1 MKTIRAASRMLF
13 SIMAL
18 HFVFTTSALAAD
30 AEGLL
35 TEINRK
41 PLEERS
47 RILIDGAKKERVV
60 YYYGSTST
68 ADLQDLFKGFN
79 QQYPF
84 IEVRYTRLGAPALV
98 SKISS
103 EYRGGVY
110 NADVVS
116 VRGTLLPE
124 LISKQIVS
132 KYKTPLTQ
140 FLRKG
145 FADNDGYLLGLYATG
160 YALIYNT
167 TKVKAN
173 EVPKSYE
180 DLLDT
185 RWKGR
190 LVMDREE
197 YDWLAGIIDLMGEKK
212 GVAFFERLVEE
223 QKLAF
228 NRGHTLMTQLLA
240 AGEYDL
246 MVDGYVPNAVQFK
259 NSRAPIDF
267 VLTNPTLVKP
277 PQSLSVTLKAPHPY
291 AAALLIDYHLS
302 KEAQANLA
310 QNRGHWTT
318 RKDVKWGVE
327 PSGDL
332 HVIPPLEWGRKY
344 NSLAELFR
352 KISGQ

>member
-1 MKTIRAASRMLF
+1 MNIIRVARRMVLLIIALPFLF
-13 SIMAL
+13 MGSGI
-18 HFVFTTSALAAD
+18 AAD
-30 AEGLL
+30 VEGLL

-41 PLEERS
+41 PVEERS
-47 RILIDGAKKERVV
+47 KLLIDGAKKERVV

-68 ADLQDLFKGFN
+68 ADVQDLFKGFN

-103 EYRGGVY
+103 EYQGSVY

-116 VRGTLLPE
+116 VRGTLFPE
-124 LISKQIVS
+124 LISKKIVT
-132 KYKTPLTQ
+132 KYKSPLTQ

-160 YALIYNT
+160 YTLIYNT
-167 TKVKAN
+167 TKVKSN
-173 EVPKSYE
+173 EVPRSYE
-180 DLLDT
+180 DLLDP

-212 GVAFFERLVEE
+212 AVNFFKRLIDE

-246 MVDGYVPNAVQFK
+246 MVDGYVHNAVQFK
-259 NSRAPIDF
+259 NARAPIDF
-267 VLTNPTLVKP
+267 VFTNPTLIKP
-277 PQSLSVTLKAPHPY
+277 PQSLGITSKAPHPY

-302 KEAQANLA
+302 KEAQENLA
-310 QNRGHWTT
+310 KKRGHWTT

-327 PSGDL
+327 HSGDV

>member
-1 MKTIRAASRMLF
+1 MNTIRAGGILVFIISLQ
-13 SIMAL
+13 
-18 HFVFTTSALAAD
+18 FVFMISRVGADVEGVLA
-30 AEGLL
+30 
-35 TEINRK
+35 EINGK
-41 PLEERS
+41 PFAERS
-47 RILIDGAKKERVV
+47 KILVDGAKKERVV
-60 YYYGSTST
+60 YYYGSTSIS
-68 ADLQDLFKGFN
+68 DMQELFKGFN

-98 SKISS
+98 SKILS
-103 EYRGGVY
+103 EYQGGIY
-110 NADVVS
+110 NSDIVS
-116 VRGTLLPE
+116 VRGTLFPE

-132 KYKTPLTQ
+132 KYKSPLAQ
-140 FLRKG
+140 FLRTG
-145 FADNDGYLLGLYATG
+145 FTDSDGYLLGFYATG
-160 YALIYNT
+160 YSLIYNT
-167 TKVKAN
+167 QKVKSN
-173 EVPKSYE
+173 EVPRSYE
-180 DLLDT
+180 DLLDA

-212 GVAFFERLVEE
+212 AIAFFRRLVDD

-228 NRGHTLMTQLLA
+228 NRGHTLMTQLQA

-259 NSRAPIDF
+259 NAQAPIDF

-277 PQSLSVTLKAPHPY
+277 PQSIGITSKSPHPY

-302 KEAQANLA
+302 KEAQENLA
-310 QNRGHWTT
+310 RKRGHWTT

-352 KISGQ
+352 KIAGF

>member
-1 MKTIRAASRMLF
+1 MKIVRRGRRVLLF
-13 SIMAL
+13 MMAL
-18 HFVFTTSALAAD
+18 HFVFMGSCVAAD
-30 AEGLL
+30 IEGLL

-41 PLEERS
+41 PPEERS
-47 RILIDGAKKERVV
+47 KILTDGAKKERVV
-60 YYYGSTST
+60 YYYGSTSMG
-68 ADLQDLFKGFN
+68 DMQDLFKGFS

-98 SKISS
+98 SRVSS
-103 EYRGGVY
+103 EYQGGAY

-116 VRGTLLPE
+116 VRGTLFPE

-132 KYKTPLTQ
+132 KYKSPLTS

-145 FADNDGYLLGLYATG
+145 FADNDGYLVGVFATG
-160 YALIYNT
+160 YTLIYNT
-167 TKVKAN
+167 TKVKPN
-173 EVPKSYE
+173 EVPRSYE
-180 DLLDT
+180 DLLDA
-185 RWKGR
+185 RWKNR

-212 GVAFFERLVEE
+212 AIAFFKRLVDE

-259 NSRAPIDF
+259 NARAPIDF

-277 PQSLSVTLKAPHPY
+277 PQSIGVASRAPHPY

-302 KEAQANLA
+302 KEAQENLA
-310 QNRGHWTT
+310 QKRGHWTT
-318 RKDVKWGVE
+318 RKDVKWSVE
-327 PSGDL
+327 PSGNV

-352 KISGQ
+352 KIAGQ

>member
-1 MKTIRAASRMLF
+1 MNISRVATRTVLLG
-13 SIMAL
+13 IGL
-18 HFVFTTSALAAD
+18 GLVFIGSGIAAD
-30 AEGLL
+30 VEGLL
-35 TEINRK
+35 MEINGK
-41 PLEERS
+41 PIEER
-47 RILIDGAKKERVV
+47 RKILIDGAKKERVV

-68 ADLQDLFKGFN
+68 ADMQELLKGFN

-103 EYRGGVY
+103 EYQGSVY

-116 VRGTLLPE
+116 VRGTLFPE
-124 LISKQIVS
+124 LISKKIVS
-132 KYKTPLTQ
+132 KYKSPLTQ

-145 FADNDGYLLGLYATG
+145 FADSNGYLLGFYATG
-160 YALIYNT
+160 YTLIYNT
-167 TKVKAN
+167 TKVKSN
-173 EVPKSYE
+173 EVPGSYE
-180 DLLDT
+180 DLVDA

-197 YDWLAGIIDLMGEKK
+197 YDWLAGIIDVMGEKK
-212 GVAFFERLVEE
+212 AVAFFKRLVDE

-246 MVDGYVPNAVQFK
+246 MIDGYVPNAVQFK
-259 NSRAPIDF
+259 NARAPIDF

-277 PQSLSVTLKAPHPY
+277 PQSIGIASKAPHPY

-302 KEAQANLA
+302 KEAQDNLA
-310 QNRGHWTT
+310 QRRGHWTT

-327 PSGDL
+327 PSGEL
-332 HVIPPLEWGRKY
+332 HVIAPLEWGRKY

>member
-1 MKTIRAASRMLF
+1 MG
-13 SIMAL
+13 
-18 HFVFTTSALAAD
+18 SAVAAD
-30 AEGLL
+30 VESLL
-35 TEINRK
+35 TEANRK
-41 PLEERS
+41 SIAERNK
-47 RILIDGAKKERVV
+47 ILIERAKVERIVN
-60 YYYGSTST
+60 YYGSTST
-68 ADLQDLFKGFN
+68 GDLQDLFKGFK

-98 SKISS
+98 SKLTS
-103 EYRGGVY
+103 EYQGGVH

-116 VRGTLLPE
+116 VRGTLFPD
-124 LISKQIVS
+124 LISKKIVG
-132 KYKTPLTQ
+132 KYKSPLTQ

-145 FADNDGYLLGLYATG
+145 FADDDGYLVGFYATG
-160 YALIYNT
+160 YTLIYNT
-167 TKVKAN
+167 TKVKPN

-180 DLLDT
+180 DLVDPK
-185 RWKGR
+185 WKGR

-197 YDWLAGIIDLMGEKK
+197 YDWLAGMIDILGDKK
-212 GVAFFERLVEE
+212 AVAFFKRLVDD

-259 NSRAPIDF
+259 NARAPIDF
-267 VLTNPTLVKP
+267 VFTNPTLVKP
-277 PQSLSVTLKAPHPY
+277 PQSIGITSNAPHPY

-302 KEAQANLA
+302 KEAQSNLA
-310 QNRGHWTT
+310 QKRGHWTT
-318 RKDVKWGVE
+318 RQDVKWNVE
-327 PSGDL
+327 HSGEL